1 MQTHSSFKN
10 YKCKR
15 CDKSFALKSYLNKH
29 YESACYKDQVKER
42 LKTKLNSRLFR
53 CHLLSTTRPCQLVQL
68 PQDSHSLPILAC
80 PMSSIFQLPFSP
92 ISSSIIQMLPSY

>member
-53 CHLLSTTRPCQLVQL
+53 CHLLSTTRPCQPVQL
-68 PQDSHSLPILAC
+68 PQDSRFLPIPAFL
-80 PMSSIFQLPFSP
+80 MSSTSQLPFSRTN
-92 ISSSIIQMLPSY
+92 S